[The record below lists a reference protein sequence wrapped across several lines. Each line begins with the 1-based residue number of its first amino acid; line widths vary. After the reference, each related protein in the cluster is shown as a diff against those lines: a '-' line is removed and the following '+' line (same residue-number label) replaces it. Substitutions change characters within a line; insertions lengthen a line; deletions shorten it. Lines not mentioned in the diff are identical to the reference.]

1 MESTLLLACN
11 NISLVDSCHV
21 LNLSNSQPLWLARP
35 IYGLAAP
42 IIILVT
48 LITNSLVVLVLSHR
62 NLRTPTNHIL
72 LAMAVAEL
80 MTGLSSCPWFIY
92 YYTLGGFLTDQHEGL
107 NEFWCRFHSY
117 FAVHFPTI
125 FHTTAIWLTVFLAIQ
140 RYVYVCVPSIV
151 CKYCNPVRTRQ
162 MIAIIVLA
170 ALVNEVP
177 LMLFQSSVS
186 LKLSQQSRL
195 CIRLYAPLIE
205 QVPFGSELMK
215 VKFEQLISCSVPF
228 PYLSVIKMYPMIF
241 CI

>member
-1 MESTLLLACN
+1 
-11 NISLVDSCHV
+11 
-21 LNLSNSQPLWLARP
+21 
-35 IYGLAAP
+35 
-42 IIILVT
+42 
-48 LITNSLVVLVLSHR
+48 
-62 NLRTPTNHIL
+62 
-72 LAMAVAEL
+72 
-80 MTGLSSCPWFIY
+80 
-92 YYTLGGFLTDQHEGL
+92 
-107 NEFWCRFHSY
+107 
-117 FAVHFPTI
+117 
-125 FHTTAIWLTVFLAIQ
+125 
-140 RYVYVCVPSIV
+140 
-151 CKYCNPVRTRQ
+151 

>member
-80 MTGLSSCPWFIY
+80 MTGGCP
-92 YYTLGGFLTDQHEGL
+92 
-107 NEFWCRFHSY
+107 
-117 FAVHFPTI
+117 
-125 FHTTAIWLTVFLAIQ
+125 
-140 RYVYVCVPSIV
+140 
-151 CKYCNPVRTRQ
+151 
-162 MIAIIVLA
+162 
-170 ALVNEVP
+170 
-177 LMLFQSSVS
+177 
-186 LKLSQQSRL
+186 
-195 CIRLYAPLIE
+195 
-205 QVPFGSELMK
+205 
-215 VKFEQLISCSVPF
+215 
-228 PYLSVIKMYPMIF
+228 
-241 CI
+241 